1 MEYCRTHSVLSRLV
15 LCVTVLT
22 SAISTAQGGAASPTH
37 LNPDLLKEFCWR
49 MVGPAMPS
57 GRVWA
62 VVGVESDPKT
72 IYARTAS
79 GGVWK
84 TTNHGTTWKPIF
96 EHEGSSSIGAI
107 AVAKQNPNIAWVGTG
122 EPASVRSNR
131 LGDGV
136 YKSTDGGETW
146 TNMGLLRMIRNSDSR
161 TPLNAAKKE
170 YFWQAVRHNNLSFS
184 ISTSLPRY
192 S

>member
-1 MEYCRTHSVLSRLV
+1 VFDRILESVGTRLTQSR
-15 LCVTVLT
+15 
-22 SAISTAQGGAASPTH
+22 STFVDGMCIMLRPEQRHIFRARSNSTPQGGAASPAY

-57 GRVWA
+57 GRVWT

-72 IYARTAS
+72 IYAGTA
-79 GGVWK
+79 GGVVWK

-146 TNMGLLRMIRNSDSR
+146 TNMGL
-161 TPLNAAKKE
+161 
-170 YFWQAVRHNNLSFS
+170 
-184 ISTSLPRY
+184 STSLPLC